1 VRFHG
6 RNAQKWWQHEQAH
19 ERYDYLYSEE
29 ELKEWVPKI
38 RELEAN
44 TDKLFLFFNN
54 HYEGKAPRNAEM
66 MLRLLGL
73 EEEGR
78 ERSAL

>member
-1 VRFHG
+1 
-6 RNAQKWWQHEQAH
+6 
-19 ERYDYLYSEE
+19 
-29 ELKEWVPKI
+29 LKEWVPKI
-38 RELEAN
+38 RELEAS
-44 TDKLFLFFNN
+44 TEKLFLFFNN

-73 EEEGR
+73 EEEVR